1 MNSYNLTNLDI
12 AAKKA
17 LEEILRPSAL
27 KIVEPWLAQA
37 TSKQKKQILFVQGIN
52 RMSFHDIKATGPN
65 AYGKAAILAEKKHSV
80 DSAQNTFYV
89 RRSNSEVLNLPQRQ
103 ARDHFRDY
111 EPVQTSTATQRYYI
125 CEMDGPS
132 AQPFAALLKPKT
144 NSQLDQWQ
152 VFGNV
157 ALQLK
162 ADVCAVLR
170 TLDLQYSSMPTYAS
184 LSATLPSMERG
195 PLLYQ
200 YSQRHTNAAAKKAEL
215 LQTKLDSLH
224 RTVSEPTLH
233 EKQFYKEVAQI
244 EVPGGDIIELM
255 DEPRIQYK
263 KAQKAA
269 SVCKINFAG
278 GSAEQTTT
286 YRRNFT
292 NPGSMVTLGVGSRKV
307 DQSDPML
314 ATFS

>member
-27 KIVEPWLAQA
+27 KIIEPWLAQA

-52 RMSFHDIKATGPN
+52 RMSFTDIKATGPN
-65 AYGKAAILAEKKHSV
+65 AYGKAAILAETKRSV
-80 DSAQNTFYV
+80 DSAQNQY
-89 RRSNSEVLNLPQRQ
+89 
-103 ARDHFRDY
+103 Y
-111 EPVQTSTATQRYYI
+111 EPVQTNSATQRYYI

-132 AQPFAALLKPKT
+132 AQPFAAHLKPKT
-144 NSQLDQWQ
+144 VSQLDQWQ
-152 VFGNV
+152 VFGN
-157 ALQLK
+157 AAPQLK

-170 TLDLQYSSMPTYAS
+170 TLNLQFSSMPTYAM
-184 LSATLPSMERG
+184 LSASMPSMERG
-195 PLLYQ
+195 PLLYE
-200 YSQRHTNAAAKKAEL
+200 YSQRFKTAAEKKADL
-215 LQTKLDSLH
+215 LRTKLDTLQ

-292 NPGSMVTLGVGSRKV
+292 NPGSLTSVGVGSKKI

>member
-37 TSKQKKQILFVQGIN
+37 TSQQKKQILFVQGIN
-52 RMSFHDIKATGPN
+52 RMTFTEIKATGPN
-65 AYGKAAILAEKKHSV
+65 AYGKAAIHAETKHSV
-80 DSAQNTFYV
+80 DSAQNTYYV
-89 RRSNSEVLNLPQRQ
+89 RRSNSEVLNAPQRK

-111 EPVQTSTATQRYYI
+111 EPVQTNSATQRYYI

-132 AQPFAALLKPKT
+132 AQPFAAHLKPKT
-144 NSQLDQWQ
+144 VSQLDQWQ
-152 VFGNV
+152 VFGN
-157 ALQLK
+157 AAPQLK

-170 TLDLQYSSMPTYAS
+170 TLNLQFSSMPTYAM
-184 LSATLPSMERG
+184 LSASMPSMERG
-195 PLLYQ
+195 PLLYE
-200 YSQRHTNAAAKKAEL
+200 YSQRFKTAAEKKADL
-215 LQTKLDSLH
+215 LRTKLDTLQ

-269 SVCKINFAG
+269 SVTKINFAG

-292 NPGSMVTLGVGSRKV
+292 NPGNMVTLGVGSRKV

>member
-27 KIVEPWLAQA
+27 KIIEPWLAQA
-37 TSKQKKQILFVQGIN
+37 TSKQKKQMLFVQGIN
-52 RMSFHDIKATGPN
+52 RMTFTDIKATGPN
-65 AYGKAAILAEKKHSV
+65 AYGKAAILAETKHSV

-89 RRSNSEVLNLPQRQ
+89 RRTNSEVFNAPQRK

-111 EPVQTSTATQRYYI
+111 EPVQTNPATQRYYI
-125 CEMDGPS
+125 CDMDGPS
-132 AQPFAALLKPKT
+132 AQPFAAHLKPKT
-144 NSQLDQWQ
+144 VSQLDQWQ
-152 VFGNV
+152 VFGNA

-170 TLDLQYSSMPTYAS
+170 TLDLQFSSMPTYAT
-184 LSATLPSMERG
+184 LSAAFPSMERG
-195 PLLYQ
+195 PLLYE
-200 YSQRHTNAAAKKAEL
+200 YFMRHKAAAAKKAEL
-215 LQTKLDSLH
+215 LHTKLDTLQ

-292 NPGSMVTLGVGSRKV
+292 NPGNLVTLGVGSKKM
-307 DQSDPML
+307 DITDPML

>member
-1 MNSYNLTNLDI
+1 
-12 AAKKA
+12 
-17 LEEILRPSAL
+17 
-27 KIVEPWLAQA
+27 
-37 TSKQKKQILFVQGIN
+37 
-52 RMSFHDIKATGPN
+52 
-65 AYGKAAILAEKKHSV
+65 
-80 DSAQNTFYV
+80 
-89 RRSNSEVLNLPQRQ
+89 
-103 ARDHFRDY
+103 
-111 EPVQTSTATQRYYI
+111 
-125 CEMDGPS
+125 MDGPS

-152 VFGNV
+152 VFGNA

-170 TLDLQYSSMPTYAS
+170 TLALQFSSMPTYAT
-184 LSATLPSMERG
+184 LSATSPSMERG
-195 PLLYQ
+195 PLLYE
-200 YSQRHTNAAAKKAEL
+200 YSQRHKSAAEKKADL
-215 LQTKLDSLH
+215 LRTKLDTLH
-224 RTVSEPTLH
+224 RTASEPTLH

-255 DEPRIQYK
+255 DEPRIQYR

-292 NPGSMVTLGVGSRKV
+292 NPGPMTSVGVGSKKI